1 MKLER
6 FVDSY
11 NEFCAREYGDPRCE
25 EEQLSVHDVS
35 TIYPKV
41 NILYTEI
48 DYPDGECEIQV
59 DYDTIPQ
66 ELVVY
71 VLDKEYRESMPIREM
86 TLLLEEFNAFDDI
99 LNSALSLLEKKG
111 FLA

>member
-6 FVDSY
+6 FVEAY
-11 NEFCAREYGDPRCE
+11 NGFCAREYGDPRCE

-48 DYPDGECEIQV
+48 DYPDGECEMQV
-59 DYDTIPQ
+59 DYDTVLQ

-71 VLDKEYRESMPIREM
+71 TFDEFRQSLPVEEM
-86 TLLLEEFNAFDDI
+86 TLLLTEYDAFDSI
-99 LNSALSLLEKKG
+99 MNIALTLLEKEG
-111 FLA
+111 FLG